1 MLVIRPIKPD
11 EWMAAKR
18 VVYRVAFVI
27 FGRSRPLEEFI
38 AYHES
43 IHELKDM
50 DDIQKNYFKNGGTF
64 LGMFKD
70 GEMICTGALRRLDDE
85 TCELKRLWL
94 LNEYHGQGLGYRMLQ
109 ELLGIARGMGYQRVW
124 LETDPVAQSW
134 ALNFYKQVGFYEIP
148 GYSDRGDE
156 VAMEMQ
162 LNQPG
167 S

>member
-1 MLVIRPIKPD
+1 MLEIRPIRPD

-27 FGRSRPLEEFI
+27 FGSGRPLEEFI

-50 DDIQKNYFKNGGTF
+50 DDIQKNYFENGGTF
-64 LGMFKD
+64 LGIFRG
-70 GEMICTGALRRLDDE
+70 GEMICTGAIRRIDDE

-94 LNEYHGQGLGYRMLQ
+94 LDEYHGQGLGYRMLQ
-109 ELLGIARGMGYQRVW
+109 ELLSIARERGYKRIW
-124 LETDPVAQSW
+124 LETDPVAQSR
-134 ALNFYKQVGFYEIP
+134 ALEFYKQAGFNEIP

-156 VAMEMQ
+156 QAME
-162 LNQPG
+162 LVL
-167 S
+167 